1 MLAGIL
7 AARNIAGQ
15 SHDVWEVNVDQ
26 SYHEETTERQTPA
39 AAAPSDLET
48 LIGDAFARYDPLAL
62 GTAIGVLNGAALF
75 LATAIVLLRSGDV
88 AGPTL
93 GLLGNYFIGYEATW
107 SGAFLGLVEG
117 ALGGFALGYLL
128 AREINLLVRLF
139 EVSVRRRLQLA
150 GSLDPL
156 EAGSAE

>member
-26 SYHEETTERQTPA
+26 AYHEETTERQTPA
-39 AAAPSDLET
+39 ASTPSDLEK
-48 LIGDAFARYDPLAL
+48 LISDAFARYDPLAL

-75 LATAIVLLRSGDV
+75 LATAILLLAGEAVSG
-88 AGPTL
+88 PNL
-93 GLLGNYFIGYEATW
+93 GLLGNSLFGYEATW
-107 SGAFLGLVEG
+107 SGAFVGLVEG
-117 ALGGFALGYLL
+117 ALGGFGLGYLL
-128 AREINLLVRLF
+128 ARAINILVDLF

-150 GSLDPL
+150 SALDPL